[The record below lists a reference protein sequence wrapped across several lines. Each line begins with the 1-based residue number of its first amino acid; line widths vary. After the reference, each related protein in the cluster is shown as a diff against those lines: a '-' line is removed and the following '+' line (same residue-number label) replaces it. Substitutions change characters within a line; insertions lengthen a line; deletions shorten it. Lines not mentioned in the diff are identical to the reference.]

1 MVVILTRPE
10 GYKKRP
16 SGALMGKLRYRQYP
30 HFVRALERRYLQYN
44 DSLVNLRRL
53 EEEGRA
59 LVIRPS
65 RDLGVKRMEKD
76 LRKVQA
82 QYDLGR
88 EDALGNKKWGA
99 LQAGAP
105 FSLINHSVHGRK

>member
-1 MVVILTRPE
+1 MLSQLPWMKGLTGLDTE
-10 GYKKRP
+10 
-16 SGALMGKLRYRQYP
+16 LRQ
-30 HFVRALERRYLQYN
+30 A
-44 DSLVNLRRL
+44 

-88 EDALGNKKWGA
+88 EDALGKVEEVKRFLG
-99 LQAGAP
+99 QEG
-105 FSLINHSVHGRK
+105 